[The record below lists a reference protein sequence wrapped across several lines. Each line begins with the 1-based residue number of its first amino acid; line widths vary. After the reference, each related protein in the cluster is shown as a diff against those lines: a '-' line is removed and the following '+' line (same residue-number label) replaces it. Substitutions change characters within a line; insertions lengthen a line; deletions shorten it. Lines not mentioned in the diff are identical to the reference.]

1 MPILRFVKLRDDAY
15 LPVKGTIDS
24 AGFDLTAPDDF
35 VIGAR
40 QTVKV
45 PLGLMSEITYS
56 GNEIPYLQ
64 VVSRSGMAFKGIVV
78 ANSPGIIDADYRGEI
93 CVLLRNNNDHEVSID
108 RGVRIAQLIPA
119 TVPQFHV
126 SNTPKPLS
134 NERGTGG
141 FGSTDS
147 LNYEGTSTV

>member
-1 MPILRFVKLRDDAY
+1 MRMLRFVKLRGDAFF
-15 LPVKGTIDS
+15 PVKGTIDS
-24 AGFDLTAPDDF
+24 AGYDLTAPDNF
-35 VIGAR
+35 TIGAG

-45 PLGLMSEITYS
+45 PLGLMSEITFE
-56 GNEIPYLQ
+56 GNELPYLQ
-64 VVSRSGMAFKGIVV
+64 IVSRSGMAFKGIVV
-78 ANSPGIIDADYRGEI
+78 ANSPGIVDADYRGEI
-93 CVLLRNNNDHEVSID
+93 CVLLRNNNAHEVSID

-119 TVPQFHV
+119 VVPHFYMAGAT
-126 SNTPKPLS
+126 SAS

>member
-1 MPILRFVKLRDDAY
+1 MRLLRFVKLRDDAF
-15 LPVKGTIDS
+15 LPVKGTVDS
-24 AGFDLTAPDDF
+24 AGYDLTAPDAF

-45 PLGLMSEITYS
+45 PLGLMSEITFQ

-64 VVSRSGMAFKGIVV
+64 IVSRSGMAFKGIVV
-78 ANSPGIIDADYRGEI
+78 ANSPGIVDADYRGEI
-93 CVLLRNNNDHEVSID
+93 CVLLRNNNDHEVPID
-108 RGVRIAQLIPA
+108 RGVRIAQLIPSA
-119 TVPQFHV
+119 VPHFHV
-126 SNTPKPLS
+126 VNASKPL
-134 NERGTGG
+134 NDERGTGG